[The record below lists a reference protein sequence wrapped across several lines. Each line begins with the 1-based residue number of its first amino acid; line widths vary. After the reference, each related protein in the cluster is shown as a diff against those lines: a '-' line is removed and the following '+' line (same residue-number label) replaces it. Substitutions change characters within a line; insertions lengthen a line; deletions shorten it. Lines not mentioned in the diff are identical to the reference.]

1 MASWDQAKTTYGQ
14 QKASLDGNTT
24 NARID
29 SLVDEMNAAIGRYS
43 SAAGITP
50 SGTTNSNYTTANR
63 VFQQLA
69 GYQQDYS
76 NLIKRVST
84 TLRGLTSSADVQNKL
99 QQIGVEQDKIVNLER
114 ELKNVKQDVETSK
127 ARQTDIETP
136 RQNISY
142 YQGFSGMIGFTRP
155 IKLFSVP
162 ILIAFSLL
170 LLFISGLIL
179 RDFFLPASN
188 GYTTGYNTGYGGSE
202 GGIFSFFT
210 DSRFYAV
217 MGGAALVISVVAILA
232 YSGKLG
238 SKLK

>member
-1 MASWDQAKTTYGQ
+1 MASWDQAKASYQ
-14 QKASLDGNTT
+14 AQKNFLDAKTENPK
-24 NARID
+24 IE
-29 SLVDEMNAAIGRYS
+29 SLVDEMNAAIGRYTA
-43 SAAGITP
+43 AAGITP
-50 SGTTNSNYTTANR
+50 NGGATNADYATANAK
-63 VFQQLA
+63 FQELV
-69 GYQQDYS
+69 GYQQSYS
-76 NLIKRVST
+76 NLIKNLST
-84 TLRGLTSSADVQNKL
+84 SLRGLTETTDVQNKL
-99 QQIGVEQDKIVNLER
+99 EEIGTLRNEIVNLER
-114 ELKNVKQDVETSK
+114 ELENAKQDVETSK
-127 ARQTDIETP
+127 ARQTDVETP

-179 RDFFLPASN
+179 REFFLPASN
-188 GYTTGYNTGYGGSE
+188 GYNSTYGGSE
-202 GGIFSFFT
+202 GSIFSFFT

-217 MGGAALVISVVAILA
+217 MGGVALVISVVTVLA

>member
-1 MASWDQAKTTYGQ
+1 MASWEDAKRVYEARNNDLISKT
-14 QKASLDGNTT
+14 GNTQ
-24 NARID
+24 IE
-29 SLVDEMNAAIGRYS
+29 SLVNQMNAAISRYS
-43 SAAGITP
+43 AAAGVTP
-50 SGTTNSNYTTANR
+50 NGGTTNADYATANAK
-63 VFQQLA
+63 FQELV
-69 GYQQDYS
+69 GYQQSYS
-76 NLIKRVST
+76 NLIKRLST
-84 TLRGLTSSADVQNKL
+84 SLRGLTETTNVQSKL
-99 QQIGVEQDKIVNLER
+99 EEIGTLRNEIVNLER

-127 ARQTDIETP
+127 ARQTDVETP

-155 IKLFSVP
+155 IKLFTVP

-170 LLFISGLIL
+170 LLFMSGLIL
-179 RDFFLPASN
+179 REFFLPAS
-188 GYTTGYNTGYGGSE
+188 TGYNTGYYGSE

-217 MGGAALVISVVAILA
+217 MGGVALVISVVAVLA

>member
-14 QKASLDGNTT
+14 QKASLDANTT
-24 NARID
+24 NARVD
-29 SLVDEMNAAIGRYS
+29 SIVDEMNAAIDRYTS
-43 SAAGITP
+43 TAGITP
-50 SGTTNSNYTTANR
+50 SGTTNSNYTTANSK
-63 VFQQLA
+63 FQQLA

-76 NLIKRVST
+76 NLIKSLST

-99 QQIGVEQDKIVNLER
+99 EQIGVEQDKIVNLER
-114 ELKNVKQDVETSK
+114 ELENAKQDVETSK

-162 ILIAFSLL
+162 VLIAFSLL

-179 RDFFLPASN
+179 RDFFLPAS
-188 GYTTGYNTGYGGSE
+188 GYTTGYGGYGGSE

-217 MGGAALVISVVAILA
+217 MGGVALVISVVAVLA